1 MTEPLG
7 PTGPVESDPL
17 PEPMSG
23 LEPTTEAVPTTVVEV
38 QPLISAANA
47 RIGSPRRRRLRW
59 AIAAVA
65 TAVVVVGTTLGF
77 AVLSSARSSS
87 QVLPWAPGDSILYTE
102 VRADMPGDQ
111 RANLLAFLSKF
122 PGFADQTSFDV
133 KADDGLDRLV
143 KKLTDNKHDFS
154 TEIKPWFGGQL
165 GISVEGADINA
176 PGVLLV
182 ASVRDTAG
190 AAAWLKAIAPTDATH
205 LTVGGV
211 DLTEVGGSSPKT
223 AGAWGLDGSILLA
236 GTVDAVKAAITRG
249 PSGDL
254 AGNAGFKAAASALN
268 GDDLASMYVDMK
280 SYFKLVTDAEAQ
292 MLSQLG
298 NEGGGMTMPSMA
310 PLDTSLLPGWV
321 AMRVR
326 AESDHLVFD
335 EALQTVAGQS
345 AQAGHTST
353 IAAELPASTV
363 AQYELHDVGSQVK
376 NVIGQIEGQPGAPTA
391 AQVDAALKYV
401 GGLDK
406 AVGWLG
412 DADIVV
418 LHDSA
423 GFSGGVVAQ
432 TTDAAASTDLIAELK
447 NLASLAGSQ
456 VGVTLRTES
465 YDGQTITIVGADLS
479 SAGMGTSG
487 RLDLAF
493 TQTKD
498 LVIAGVGD
506 GFVKA
511 VLDTKAGSSLADQ
524 PAYQRAIG
532 LTGASNAGQGFVDL
546 TAVRTAIEALAAGSD
561 GMKAYASDVKPFLE
575 PIQSI
580 AWSTTMGTDVST
592 GRFVL
597 VLK

>member
-87 QVLPWAPGDSILYTE
+87 QVLPWAPGDAILYTE

-236 GTVDAVKAAITRG
+236 GTGAAIVYRRRRRA
-249 PSGDL
+249 PRQV
-254 AGNAGFKAAASALN
+254 AA
-268 GDDLASMYVDMK
+268 
-280 SYFKLVTDAEAQ
+280 
-292 MLSQLG
+292 
-298 NEGGGMTMPSMA
+298 
-310 PLDTSLLPGWV
+310 
-321 AMRVR
+321 
-326 AESDHLVFD
+326 
-335 EALQTVAGQS
+335 
-345 AQAGHTST
+345 
-353 IAAELPASTV
+353 
-363 AQYELHDVGSQVK
+363 
-376 NVIGQIEGQPGAPTA
+376 
-391 AQVDAALKYV
+391 
-401 GGLDK
+401 
-406 AVGWLG
+406 
-412 DADIVV
+412 
-418 LHDSA
+418 
-423 GFSGGVVAQ
+423 
-432 TTDAAASTDLIAELK
+432 
-447 NLASLAGSQ
+447 
-456 VGVTLRTES
+456 
-465 YDGQTITIVGADLS
+465 
-479 SAGMGTSG
+479 
-487 RLDLAF
+487 
-493 TQTKD
+493 
-498 LVIAGVGD
+498 
-506 GFVKA
+506 
-511 VLDTKAGSSLADQ
+511 
-524 PAYQRAIG
+524 
-532 LTGASNAGQGFVDL
+532 
-546 TAVRTAIEALAAGSD
+546 
-561 GMKAYASDVKPFLE
+561 
-575 PIQSI
+575 
-580 AWSTTMGTDVST
+580 
-592 GRFVL
+592 
-597 VLK
+597 